1 MPAKKDSTLP
11 PDKLDAYKNLVAT
24 KPEVELKGA
33 SMPYTSVNGNMFSFL
48 DKDGNLGLR
57 LPAPERASFI
67 DKYQTRLCE
76 AHSTILKEYVF
87 VPEDLFKK
95 TEEIRVYFEQ
105 SFVYV
110 NGLKPK
116 PTKK

>member
-1 MPAKKDSTLP
+1 MATTKQNTIP
-11 PDKLDAYKNLVAT
+11 PDKLEAYKKLIAT
-24 KPEVELKGA
+24 KPEIELKGA
-33 SMPYTSVNGNMFSFL
+33 SMPYTSVNGHMFSFL

-57 LPAPERASFI
+57 LSAPERNGFI
-67 DKYQTRLCE
+67 EQYKTRLCE
-76 AHSTILKEYVF
+76 AHGTILKEYVF

-95 TEEIRVYFEQ
+95 TNELKTWFEK

-110 NGLKPK
+110 GGLKPK